1 MNRNIPAGIREIVG
15 KRPYQLNKV
24 GMSGAG
30 VLCFDDMV
38 LKIVKQGKE
47 WEREPA
53 MLSWLKGR
61 LPVPE
66 VIRTETVDGTGY
78 LLMSRVEGDMLCAP
92 RLLADP
98 GRLVK
103 LLAQGLRM
111 LWNVDAGECPCIT
124 DLEQD
129 LKDAEYN
136 VMNHLCDLENVQP
149 DTYGENGFR
158 SPEHLLEWLK
168 QNKPAEKLC
177 LVHGDFCLPNVF
189 ADKDGISGF
198 IDLGQS
204 GLADPYRDIAT
215 CYRSLKNNLE
225 GRYGG
230 RRIDFAPERLFDE
243 LEIQPDWE
251 LIRYYI
257 LLDELF

>member
-1 MNRNIPAGIREIVG
+1 MDRNIPAGIHEIIG
-15 KRPYQLNKV
+15 ERPFQVNKV

-38 LKIVKQGKE
+38 LKIVEQGEE
-47 WEREPA
+47 WERELA

-66 VIRTETVDGTGY
+66 VIRAEMADGTGY
-78 LLMSRVEGDMLCAP
+78 LLMSRVEGDMLCDTGI
-92 RLLADP
+92 LADP

-111 LWNVDAGECPCIT
+111 LWGVDVGECPCPNG
-124 DLEQD
+124 LERKLQA
-129 LKDAEYN
+129 AEYN
-136 VMNHLCDLENVQP
+136 VTNHLCDLENVGP

-168 QNKPAEKLC
+168 QNKPAERPC
-177 LVHGDFCLPNVF
+177 LTHGDFCLPNIF
-189 ADKDGISGF
+189 AGRDGISGF
-198 IDLGQS
+198 IDWGRG
-204 GLADPYRDIAT
+204 GLADPCQDIAI
-215 CYRSLKNNLE
+215 CYRSLRDNLE

-230 RRIDFAPERLFDE
+230 SRTDFAPERLFDE
-243 LEIQPDWE
+243 LEIRPDWE